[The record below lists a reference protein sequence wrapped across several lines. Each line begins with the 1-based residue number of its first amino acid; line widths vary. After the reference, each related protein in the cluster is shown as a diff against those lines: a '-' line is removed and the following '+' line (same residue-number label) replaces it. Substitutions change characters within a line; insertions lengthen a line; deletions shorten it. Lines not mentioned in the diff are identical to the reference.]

1 MHTAETMRT
10 ATLDRALVLLVLALA
25 GTGLLALK
33 AGGPG
38 GAWVFVLHDL
48 VGGALLVAVLAKVR
62 RSVPPAIRAGHIQ
75 AVALSLVLLLMIA
88 GALVGGFAWV
98 ASGRLLAVGPW
109 TVLTLHAWF
118 GLAVVP
124 LVVLHLLPR
133 RWRAL
138 RPPARGGISRR
149 TVLVG
154 GGFAVAGLLAFGVT
168 STFDRLLGGVRRPT
182 GSRWLTP
189 GSIPPATT
197 FYGEAGPTIDV
208 DAWRLKANGRTLSLD
223 DLRALGEVDMTAVL
237 DCTSGWAVETT
248 WHGVALRSVID
259 VPERGSV
266 RVRSVTGWST
276 VLTAAEANE
285 ALLATG
291 VAGVPLPAENGA
303 PCRLVV
309 PGRRGL
315 DWVKWVDEVSLA

>member
-1 MHTAETMRT
+1 MRP
-10 ATLDRALVLLVLALA
+10 ATLDRVLALLVVAMA

-33 AGGPG
+33 AGGPAG
-38 GAWVFVLHDL
+38 GWVFVLHDL
-48 VGGALLVAVLAKVR
+48 VSGALLVAVIAKVR
-62 RSVPPAIRAGHIQ
+62 RSVPPAIRAGHIH
-75 AVALSLVLLLMIA
+75 AVALSLVLLLAITA
-88 GALVGGFAWV
+88 ALVGGFAWV

-109 TVLTLHAWF
+109 TVLTLHAWL
-118 GLAVVP
+118 GLVVVP

-138 RPPARGGISRR
+138 RPPDRRGISRR
-149 TVLVG
+149 TVLFG
-154 GGFAVAGLLAFGVT
+154 GGFAVASLVAFGLT
-168 STFDRLLGGVRRPT
+168 STLDLILGGVRRPT

-197 FYGEAGPTIDV
+197 FYGEAGPAIDA
-208 DAWRLKANGRTLSLD
+208 DTWRLRANGRVLDLS
-223 DLRALGEVDMTAVL
+223 DLRALGDTEISAVL

-248 WHGVALRSVID
+248 WRGVPLHAVID
-259 VPERGSV
+259 VPDRGSI
-266 RVRSVTGWST
+266 RIRSVTGWST
-276 VLTAAEANE
+276 VLTPAEAQV
-285 ALLATG
+285 ALLATE

-315 DWVKWVDEVSLA
+315 DWVKWVDEVTLA